1 MRMLKRSAVAA
12 ALVLLPLLVL
22 AVDPERLAD
31 ALADVPPGHALA
43 ALVVVQFQIVLS
55 ALRWRFTARRLG
67 HPMSRRRAIREYYL
81 GGILNQTLPGGIAG
95 DATRAYRTG
104 CSEAGGWKRA
114 TAAVVM
120 ERLSGQFAFFMLT
133 FVGLLAWAPRLP
145 AEVGL
150 DLRAVA
156 LAALSIVA
164 TIIAAVLLSRPLRTW
179 GARHLL
185 PDIAAVFWKDGAFV
199 IQAGLS
205 ILIVAGYVATFLI
218 ASDAVGAP
226 LPPAAAFTII
236 PLCLLT
242 MLVPIGVGGW
252 GSREAAAALLWPLVG
267 YTSAQGLAA
276 SLLYGAFSLAGTALP
291 GLIVYAA
298 SAVGGWRQG
307 TTAVR

>member
-133 FVGLLAWAPRLP
+133 FIGLLAWAPRLP

-179 GARHLL
+179 GARHL

-199 IQAGLS
+199 VQAGLS

-218 ASDAVGAP
+218 ASAAVGAP

-242 MLVPIGVGGW
+242 MLVPIGIGGW

-291 GLIVYAA
+291 GLVVYAA